1 MTKRKLDCERKVDSW
16 AKASELI
23 TDPSEKGTRLC
34 PPEISCDAD
43 HGTTSLAETKLLS
56 PLFFPTNAYNLL

>member
-1 MTKRKLDCERKVDSW
+1 MMKRKSDSKRKVDSR

-34 PPEISCDAD
+34 PPEINRDAD
-43 HGTTSLAETKLLS
+43 HQTTSLAENKLIKKLS
-56 PLFFPTNAYNLL
+56 EIFELH